1 MSGKMQLDLSNED
14 VRDAMAGM
22 TVGGVVTV
30 KVNARIDSMS
40 EAMAELTLVGD
51 PQVSTQEAPVE
62 QGSMGNEPA
71 TEVVDFG
78 QEY

>member
-1 MSGKMQLDLSNED
+1 MQLDLANED

-22 TVGGVVTV
+22 AVGGVVTV

-40 EAMAELTLVGD
+40 EATADLTLVGE
-51 PQVSTQEAPVE
+51 PQVSTQEASTE

>member
-62 QGSMGNEPA
+62 QGSMGNGSM

-78 QEY
+78 QED